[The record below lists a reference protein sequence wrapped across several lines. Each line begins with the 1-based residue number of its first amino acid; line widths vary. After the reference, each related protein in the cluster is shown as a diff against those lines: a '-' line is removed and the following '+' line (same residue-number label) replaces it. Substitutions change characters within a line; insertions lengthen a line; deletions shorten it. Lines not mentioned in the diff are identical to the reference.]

1 MILMLDNYDSF
12 TWNIVQALQAAGA
25 DVRVERNDAV
35 TVEQALA
42 PAPDAVVVSP
52 GPGTPE
58 RAGISVPLIRA
69 CLDRGVPLLGVCLGH
84 QALAVAL
91 GGRVER
97 AARVMHGKTSRVYH
111 DGRTLYR
118 GLSNPFVA
126 TRSHSLIVPE
136 DGVPDG
142 LEVSAYTAEGEVMG
156 LRVPGRP
163 AEGVQ
168 FHPES
173 ILTDEGP
180 DLLRNF
186 LRLSGEAAA

>member
-25 DVRVERNDAV
+25 SVRVARNDALSV
-35 TVEQALA
+35 DEALALA
-42 PAPDAVVVSP
+42 PAAVVVSP

-58 RAGISVPLIRA
+58 RAGISIPLIRA
-69 CLDRGVPLLGVCLGH
+69 CLDRGIPLLGVCLGH
-84 QALAVAL
+84 QALAAAL

-97 AARVMHGKTSRVYH
+97 AGRIMHGKTSRVYH

-126 TRSHSLIVPE
+126 TRYHSLIVPE
-136 DGVPDG
+136 DGVPEG

-156 LRVPGRP
+156 LRAPDRP

-173 ILTDEGP
+173 ILCEEGP

-186 LRLSGEAAA
+186 LRLSGAVAA